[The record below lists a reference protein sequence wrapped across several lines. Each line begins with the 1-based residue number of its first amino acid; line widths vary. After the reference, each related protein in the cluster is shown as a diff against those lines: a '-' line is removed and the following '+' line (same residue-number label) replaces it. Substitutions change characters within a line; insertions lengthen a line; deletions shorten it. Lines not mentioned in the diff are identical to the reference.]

1 MSQGYI
7 TQIIGAVINVAFED
21 ELPKIHEALIVD
33 EANLTLEVQQHLGD
47 KQVKCIAMGLS
58 EGLKRNMKVTA
69 TGKGITVPTGE
80 KTLGRIMNVLGEPI
94 DELGPIESNERREIH
109 QEAPKFDELSKENT
123 LLITGIK
130 VVDLF

>member
-80 KTLGRIMNVLGEPI
+80 KTLGRIMNVLGNLLMNLARLNQMNGE
-94 DELGPIESNERREIH
+94 
-109 QEAPKFDELSKENT
+109 KF
-123 LLITGIK
+123 IK
-130 VVDLF
+130 KHLNLMN